1 MEIPQDKA
9 WLAKYRW
16 SLIFIG
22 AVLVFTSILFS
33 VSGAFL
39 FTTSPPENLTV
50 VRVTEGTFE
59 KVVSAYGQLKPKQ
72 QRTLVSQSSGT
83 VIEILKRPGESVSA
97 DSIVLVLSNPEIV
110 SAVRQAKLDL
120 QRAEA
125 ELAVLKADLLD
136 QKLTME
142 NDRLM
147 LQAEI
152 STKKAELEALEA
164 LAKQSIVSALDLKKM
179 RMKLHQ
185 FELQLALAQEK
196 EERAESTSKARL
208 ASGHLAVEQAK
219 YILAMQE
226 DKHRALNVRAGL
238 KGVLQSQ
245 QSTLAL
251 GQWLSQ
257 GEMLG
262 VVSGTENLFAELNV
276 NASDASSVLLGMNA
290 KLDIRGRSSVGKVIR
305 VAPNANQN
313 QVQVDV
319 DIIEPLPDIAR
330 ANLDIR
336 GDIVVFREE
345 ISHLLPRP
353 SHYRVGQPLQ
363 LYVKQPTGNFS
374 LEDIPVLESSDDQ
387 LAIAKSFAIGTE
399 VLLNNPARWNQQP
412 IITLDE

>member
-22 AVLVFTSILFS
+22 AVLIFASILFS

-39 FTTSPPENLTV
+39 FPTSPPENLTV
-50 VRVTEGTFE
+50 VSVTEGTFE

-83 VIEILKRPGESVSA
+83 VIEILKRPGEPVSA

-110 SAVRQAKLDL
+110 SAVMQAKLDL
-120 QRAEA
+120 QRVEA

-142 NDRLM
+142 NDRLI

-152 STKKAELEALEA
+152 STRKAELDALKV
-164 LAKQSIVSALDLKKM
+164 LAMQSIISALDLKKA

-196 EERAESTSKARL
+196 VKRAESTSMAKL
-208 ASGHLAVEQAK
+208 ASGDLAVEQAK

-276 NASDASSVLLGMNA
+276 NATDASSVLLGMNA
-290 KLDIRGRSSVGKVIR
+290 KLDIRGRSTVGKVIR

-319 DIIEPLPDIAR
+319 DIIGPLPDIAR

-336 GDIVVFREE
+336 GDIVVFHEE
-345 ISHLLPRP
+345 TSHLLPRP

-363 LYVKQPTGNFS
+363 LYVKQATGNFS
-374 LEDIPVLESSDDQ
+374 LENIPVLESSDDQ
-387 LAIAKSFAIGTE
+387 LALAESFAIGTE
-399 VLLNNPARWNQQP
+399 VLLNNPAQWNQQP